1 MHSMFLNM
9 LTPSKAL
16 SILTPVA
23 TGKKFSVSELG
34 TDVINYI
41 SHATQQRLQD
51 ILEKVS
57 HVAQQKNLTFKVIID
72 CNCRVGETHSLLCF
86 KISCFIFLSV
96 LASCQFQED
105 EQYEQASDVRTQL
118 KFFEQLDQMEKQ
130 RKEEQE
136 REILLKAAKV
146 TAFEQGHTVSL
157 TETIL
162 YA

>member
-1 MHSMFLNM
+1 MFLSM

-57 HVAQQKNLTFKVIID
+57 RVAQQKNLTFKVIID

-96 LASCQFQED
+96 LAFHANS
-105 EQYEQASDVRTQL
+105 
-118 KFFEQLDQMEKQ
+118 
-130 RKEEQE
+130 RKMNSMSRRAMCEHSSNSLSSWIKWRSKGRKSRRE
-136 REILLKAAKV
+136 R
-146 TAFEQGHTVSL
+146 SS
-157 TETIL
+157 
-162 YA
+162 